1 MPNYI
6 DWKVAK
12 FGFIGV
18 GRVGTALA
26 LRLNE
31 KQYTVL
37 NLSGKSPD
45 SGESLSQ
52 RIPGSV
58 ASSIINTINDSDII
72 FICVPDDII
81 QNLVD
86 KLPWV
91 KGQIII
97 HTSGALNIQTPNNT
111 SIHLANLHPLQ
122 TIIMDSPLQYNFSFG
137 IQSKDPIIQRNL
149 EELVVDLGGSGF
161 IIPEKLRSLYHASAV
176 MASNYLVTLMGIS
189 TELWK
194 ELGYDEVESLRALL
208 PLIKQT
214 ITNIETYGVQNAL
227 TGPIERGDTGT
238 IEKHI
243 ETLGQ
248 KADTLLPLYY
258 EMAKH
263 TINIAKRKG
272 SIEQAQEDELMNL
285 INKHISKGNQTE

>member
-1 MPNYI
+1 M
-6 DWKVAK
+6 D
-12 FGFIGV
+12 
-18 GRVGTALA
+18 
-26 LRLNE
+26 
-31 KQYTVL
+31 
-37 NLSGKSPD
+37 
-45 SGESLSQ
+45 
-52 RIPGSV
+52 
-58 ASSIINTINDSDII
+58 
-72 FICVPDDII
+72 
-81 QNLVD
+81 
-86 KLPWV
+86 
-91 KGQIII
+91 
-97 HTSGALNIQTPNNT
+97 T

-137 IQSKDPIIQRNL
+137 IQSKDPTIQRNL
-149 EELVVDLGGSGF
+149 EELVGDLGGSGF
-161 IIPEKLRSLYHASAV
+161 IIPEELRSLYHASAV

-194 ELGYDEVESLRALL
+194 ELGYNETESLRALL